1 MAITYHNEQGGNNIP
16 IAPCGMCRQA
26 IAEYES
32 IVNQPMRLILGGE
45 TGELYVIEKAADL
58 LPFGFSGVHLK

>member
-1 MAITYHNEQGGNNIP
+1 MAITYHKERGGNKSP

-32 IVNQPMRLILGGE
+32 IVNKPMRLILGGA
-45 TGELYVIEKAADL
+45 TGEIYVIEKAADL
-58 LPFGFSGVHLK
+58 LPFGFSGVHLQ